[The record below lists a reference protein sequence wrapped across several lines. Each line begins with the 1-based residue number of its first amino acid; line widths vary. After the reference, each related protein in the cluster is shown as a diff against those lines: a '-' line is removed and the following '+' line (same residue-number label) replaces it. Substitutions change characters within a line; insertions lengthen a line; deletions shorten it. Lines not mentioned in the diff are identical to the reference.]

1 MRTAIV
7 VFAIGLG
14 AALIP
19 GPQIA
24 SQDKSAPV
32 KSDKPEWTDL
42 FAKQFKDWTRDGVG
56 KSPWR
61 MTADGNLACAAAE
74 DALGPNRHFKDGTL
88 KFEYRFTP
96 VTGAAKPTYRAAL
109 LIRGKVDDSWC
120 RLALG
125 DDCGSLTASFVAGT
139 DRPKTIDVPGPAN
152 LARAPGEWNQVK
164 VHLKGKA
171 VEVFVNGKLA
181 TSFVQADAAQTRV
194 LFESGGSELEFRH
207 VLWKDSQEEVRSK
220 E

>member
-1 MRTAIV
+1 MCLAGSAGALFPARNWSYSPTLRISSCWTRTGQARRTTSRQAGRASWARSAGRVGVGPSVGMGGQSVLGLRTEQELYARPSGTRMRTAIV

-96 VTGAAKPTYRAAL
+96 VTGAAK
-109 LIRGKVDDSWC
+109 
-120 RLALG
+120 
-125 DDCGSLTASFVAGT
+125 
-139 DRPKTIDVPGPAN
+139 
-152 LARAPGEWNQVK
+152 
-164 VHLKGKA
+164 
-171 VEVFVNGKLA
+171 
-181 TSFVQADAAQTRV
+181 
-194 LFESGGSELEFRH
+194 
-207 VLWKDSQEEVRSK
+207 
-220 E
+220 